1 MAKISISNLCN
12 SGAELFMDSESYL
25 HELTE
30 TELNTTKG
38 GSPFIIFSPNLISP
52 FTPIFF

>member
-1 MAKISISNLCN
+1 MATISISNLRN
-12 SGAELFMDSESYL
+12 SGVELFLDSESYL

-38 GSPFIIFSPNLISP
+38 GSPFIIFSPTLISP
-52 FTPIFF
+52 LTPILF